1 MTFAFVLNSLCHE
14 MIHYYDTL
22 FGDVLYK
29 ALMAFKTKTPF
40 NPHSTKIFNKF
51 MNTLNKDCLTI
62 IPDDGNFN
70 FQELNDLSVY
80 RLKKLQEMDSD
91 LMSGKINKP
100 NENTLS
106 RMSVIDGELIGVVM

>member
-1 MTFAFVLNSLCHE
+1 
-14 MIHYYDTL
+14 
-22 FGDVLYK
+22 
-29 ALMAFKTKTPF
+29 
-40 NPHSTKIFNKF
+40 

-91 LMSGKINKP
+91 LISGKLNGSD
-100 NENTLS
+100 ENPLS